1 MATTSTSAN
10 VLRCPAGT
18 DLDTWLHHV
27 WTDGVQV
34 DALPPLDT
42 LVVRT
47 LNSTYEIT
55 VLTPHTGEALV
66 RGGRFFPEYARAQV
80 SGASLGGSFLK
91 MRGIYVGFCMELH
104 DGSQRIVTTT
114 VQTIARVDSR
124 GVQ

>member
-1 MATTSTSAN
+1 MATTSTLAN
-10 VLRCPAGT
+10 VQRCPASA
-18 DLDTWLHHV
+18 DLDSWSHHA

-34 DALPPLDT
+34 DRLPPLDT

-47 LNSTYEIT
+47 RNSTYEIT

-104 DGSQRIVTTT
+104 DGSQSIVTTT
-114 VQTIARVDSR
+114 VRTIARMETR